1 MIRTRVG
8 AAIAAL
14 AAALALGACAHAP
27 AGSGSGSASRAPEP
41 DSITVALWHMD
52 ETGGSGVSDSGPFRV
67 AGVAGIEVR
76 PDFGRFRNARHFTRS
91 VESFVIAES
100 NPVFESARGITIEAW
115 IRLDAFGQYELTPIA
130 SRWLQV
136 ANEQSWMFAVV
147 GGRAAPP
154 VARLPSPGYFNDL
167 VLQAT
172 RGQLLFAFQPDDA
185 GGRRVYLSPRPLEL
199 QRWTHVA
206 ATFDGT
212 VVKLYVDAQLE
223 AQFATTGRIR
233 PSTAPVL
240 FGNAIDPRFLSSM
253 SGDLRPTSGSDPNP
267 YYAFEGLIDEVRIS
281 NLARTQFPEAR
292 R

>member
-1 MIRTRVG
+1 MIGVRIGT
-8 AAIAAL
+8 AL
-14 AAALALGACAHAP
+14 AAALVATALGACAHAP
-27 AGSGSGSASRAPEP
+27 AGSGSGSTSRAPEA

-52 ETGGSGVSDSGPFRV
+52 ETGGNVVGDSAPFRIS
-67 AGVAGIEVR
+67 GIAGIEAR

-100 NPVFESARGITIEAW
+100 SPVFESARGITIEAW
-115 IRLDAFGQYELTPIA
+115 VRLDAFGQYELTPIA
-130 SRWLQV
+130 GRWLQV

-167 VLQAT
+167 VTQGT
-172 RGQLLFAFQPDDA
+172 RGQLMFAFQPDDA
-185 GGRRVYLSPRPLEL
+185 GPRRAYFSPRSLEL
-199 QRWTHVA
+199 QRWTQVA

-212 VVKLYVDAQLE
+212 VVKLYIDGRLE
-223 AQFATTGRIR
+223 AQFATNGRIR

-240 FGNAIDPRFLSSM
+240 IGNVIDPRFLSSM
-253 SGDLRPTSGSDPNP
+253 SGDLRPTSGTDPNP
-267 YYAFEGLIDEVRIS
+267 YYAFEGMIDEVRIS

-292 R
+292 Y